1 MLLKS
6 KKRSIAFMVFTLFF
20 TSILSFA
27 QGPLKTPGEQ
37 TRYSEYTQHQAIAY
51 FLSSLDKI
59 SGNLEVRAVGKTLD
73 REEYGSKDLLLCIIT
88 EEGISSPEDL
98 NRSKPTFYIVG
109 AKHGNEQSAKEASL
123 MMIRDLAVGDLKPLL
138 AHVNFL
144 ILPAANPFGNWFD
157 MRRNEQDLDLNR
169 DQVKL
174 ESPESEAINRVFRDW
189 MPEATMDVHEKG
201 DDYYQVSIGCV
212 SNPNIHASLQEFSRN
227 VLLADVNSRLKERNI
242 TFYEY
247 LVTQRMGIDSSAG
260 VDYSEE
266 DRGEREFMMRY
277 STTDLNDGRNSPG
290 IYESISFIQEGASR
304 HDLET
309 LEERTHY
316 QYYGLRSMA
325 ESIGEHRK
333 EILSLVRGLR
343 KELLQKAGEYSKDDL
358 VHLRMRYARNEKEPF
373 LEIKQF
379 AREERPIL
387 GLLKE
392 DKKAG
397 DPLTY
402 GDVVPY
408 SRPSDRKT
416 EEVVVE
422 NWFPKVSP
430 TKSVVRPLAYLVPSR
445 YEDVIDTLIKHKIK
459 VDVITEDCFLDTQ
472 VYTITDIVEAEYDY
486 LAPQKISVEEREIN
500 CVAKKGD
507 YYVSCVQ
514 EGANLI
520 PCLLEPESQYGLIRY
535 WKYHLVPDKG
545 DVFPFYRVIK
555 SQELPLVPFMPWK
568 TNGDIP

>member
-1 MLLKS
+1 MLLKL
-6 KKRSIAFMVFTLFF
+6 KKRSIAFMIFMLFF
-20 TSILSFA
+20 TLSLFFA
-27 QGPLKTPGEQ
+27 EEPIKTPAEKAH
-37 TRYSEYTQHQAIAY
+37 YSEYTQHQAIAY
-51 FLSSLDKI
+51 FLSGLDKI
-59 SGNLEVRAVGKTLD
+59 SGNLEVRAVGKTLG
-73 REEYGSKDLLLCIIT
+73 REEYSSKDLLLCIIT
-88 EEGISSPEDL
+88 EEGISSPRDL
-98 NRSKPTFYIVG
+98 NRSKPTFYVVG

-123 MMIRDLAVGDLKPLL
+123 MLIRDLTVGELRPLL
-138 AHVNFL
+138 AEVNLL
-144 ILPAANPFGNWFD
+144 ILPAANPYGNWFD

-174 ESPESEAINRVFRDW
+174 ESPESEAINRVFREW

-201 DDYYQVSIGCV
+201 DDFYQVSIGCV
-212 SNPNIHASLQEFSRN
+212 SNPNINESLQEFSRN
-227 VLLADVNSRLKERNI
+227 ALLTEVNSKLKEKNI
-242 TFYEY
+242 TFHEY
-247 LVTQRMGIDSSAG
+247 LITQRMGIDSSAG

-290 IYESISFIQEGASR
+290 IYESLSFIQEGASR

-316 QYYGLRSMA
+316 QYYGLRFMA
-325 ESIGEHRK
+325 ESIGEHGK
-333 EILSLVRGLR
+333 EILSLVRGIR
-343 KELLQKAGEYSKDDL
+343 KELLRKAGKYSEDDL
-358 VHLRMRYARNEKEPF
+358 VHLRMKYVRDEKVP
-373 LEIKQF
+373 LITIKQF
-379 AREERPIL
+379 TRAERPIL

-408 SRPSDRKT
+408 SRPSDRKI

-422 NWFPKVSP
+422 NWFPKVLP
-430 TKSVVRPLAYLVPSR
+430 TKSVIRPLAYLIPSQ
-445 YEDVIDTLIKHKIK
+445 YEDVIDTLIKHRIK
-459 VDVITEDCFLDTQ
+459 VDVFTEDCFLDTQ
-472 VYTITDIVEAEYDY
+472 AYTVTDIVEAEYDY
-486 LAPQKISVEEREIN
+486 LAPQRISVEGKGIN
-500 CVAKKGD
+500 SVAKKGD
-507 YYVSCVQ
+507 FYVSCLQ

-535 WKYHLVPDKG
+535 WKYHLVPERG

-555 SQELPLVPFMPWK
+555 KQELPLVPFMPWK
-568 TNGDIP
+568 R